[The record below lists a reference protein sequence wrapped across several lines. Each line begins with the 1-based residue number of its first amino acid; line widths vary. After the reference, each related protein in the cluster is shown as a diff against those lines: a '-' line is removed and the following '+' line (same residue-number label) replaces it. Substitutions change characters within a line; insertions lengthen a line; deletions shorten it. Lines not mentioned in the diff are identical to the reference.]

1 MGTSNEYIMY
11 QKSICE
17 IPTWLK
23 KYLKLD
29 IMQRLKGI
37 SLLCGMEYG
46 SKHIY
51 DFAFYISRYDHS
63 LSTALITW
71 KLTKSKEQTL
81 AALFH
86 DIASPA
92 FSHVIDY
99 MNGDFVTQEST
110 EGYSSTILNNS
121 SELVYCLQEDDI
133 NINDIMDFKQY
144 SIVDLERPNMCAD
157 RLDNTIAAGMNWAKV
172 LSGSDAIYIV
182 NHISTCINE
191 DGFREIEFT
200 SANAAKKF
208 LYVNDVINK
217 LTHSD
222 GDTYMMLLLSDIIK
236 KCIKRGFFK
245 YYDLYVSTEADI
257 VEMIEENLDQDF
269 EIEILWNQFKSLLS
283 IPEDVKYPEVK
294 NKVVNPLVNKKR
306 LVK

>member
-1 MGTSNEYIMY
+1 METSNKYLLY

-17 IPTWLK
+17 IPEWLE
-23 KYLKLD
+23 KYLLLD

-51 DFAFYISRYDHS
+51 HFAFYISRYDHS

-71 KLTKSKEQTL
+71 KLTGCREQTL

-86 DIASPA
+86 DVASPA

-99 MNGDFVTQEST
+99 MNGDYVDQEST
-110 EGYSSTILNNS
+110 ESYTGKVLMNS
-121 SELVYCLQEDDI
+121 EELQRCLAEDNIDI
-133 NINDIMDFKQY
+133 NNIMDFKEY
-144 SIVDLERPNMCAD
+144 SVVDLERPCLCAD

-172 LSGSDAIYIV
+172 LNTEDAIYMV
-182 NHISTCINE
+182 NHISTCTNE
-191 DGFREIEFT
+191 NGDREIEFT
-200 SANAAKKF
+200 KSEAAKKF

-217 LTHSD
+217 LTHSKN
-222 GDTYMMLLLSDIIK
+222 DTYMMLLLSDIIK
-236 KCIKRGFFK
+236 KCIKRGFFT
-245 YYDLYVSTEADI
+245 YDDLYTSTESDI
-257 VEMIEENLDQDF
+257 VEIIEDNLDYDYQ
-269 EIEILWNQFKSLLS
+269 IEALWNEFKSLNS
-283 IPEDVKYPEVK
+283 IPDNIKYPEVK
-294 NKVVNPLVNKKR
+294 NKIVNPLVNKKR